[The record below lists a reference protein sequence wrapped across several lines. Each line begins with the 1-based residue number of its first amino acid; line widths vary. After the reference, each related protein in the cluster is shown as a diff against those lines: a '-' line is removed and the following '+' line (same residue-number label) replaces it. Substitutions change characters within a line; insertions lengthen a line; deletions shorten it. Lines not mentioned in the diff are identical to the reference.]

1 MELIRLTAI
10 DSQANMLID
19 ELVFPSHMVIDL
31 NTRYSGIKTLAGA
44 KHNLESIRQELFK
57 YINADTILLG
67 HGLVRAFVFISNP
80 LLLIVSSIS
89 HI

>member
-10 DSQANMLID
+10 DGQANMLID

-44 KHNLESIRQELFK
+44 KHNLESIRHELFK

-67 HGLVRAFVFISNP
+67 HGLVRTFALDSIQFTLIDPTFVP
-80 LLLIVSSIS
+80 C
-89 HI
+89 